1 MQVSTFD
8 DQRTG
13 VGTIA
18 RNTVYAIITV
28 LVLNLVVYFISDA
41 AGWIPETLP
50 DSAEAFGLV
59 PVILYSVI
67 PLVLGG
73 ALLALLCKWTNHP
86 VIMFALIAAVVFI
99 ASLVAPLT
107 LAGAATSFKLVLVVM
122 HVITAA
128 VGTAILLWN
137 VADEPE

>member
-1 MQVSTFD
+1 MQVSTFN

-13 VGTIA
+13 IGVIA
-18 RNTVYAIITV
+18 RNTLYAIVTV
-28 LVLNLVVYFISDA
+28 LVLNLVVYFVSDA

-50 DSAEAFGLV
+50 ESAEPFGLV
-59 PVILYSVI
+59 SIVLYSII

-73 ALLALLCKWTNHP
+73 VLLALLCRWTTHP

-107 LAGAATSFKLVLVVM
+107 LAGASTSFKLVLVSM
-122 HVITAA
+122 HVITA
-128 VGTAILLWN
+128 VIGTAILLWN